1 MNNFFFQFLPI
12 ILIFLI
18 VSNNNKLYE
27 FSNTILGKI
36 IAVFIVIYYVSID
49 TIYGLFV
56 CSLII
61 LFYQSHYKENMDI
74 IFYDLENNNNDD
86 LNIDDDNNINDDNII
101 DDDNNIND
109 DNIYL
114 FKSDNDNKKIIKKNI
129 DYKKINESLEDKF
142 RKNNCKNGV
151 LTFKNINIKNEMA
164 EFIFPNM
171 KFNNRICN
179 PCNNTCQITVE
190 N

>member
-1 MNNFFFQFLPI
+1 MNNLFFQFLPI

-74 IFYDLENNNNDD
+74 IFYDLDNNDD
-86 LNIDDDNNINDDNII
+86 LNIDDDNNDGLNI
-101 DDDNNIND
+101 DD

-114 FKSDNDNKKIIKKNI
+114 FKNDNDNKKIIKKNI
-129 DYKKINESLEDKF
+129 NQNINQQKINESLEDKF

-179 PCNNTCQITVE
+179 PCNNTCEITVE